1 MLGAI
6 AGDIIGSVYENFRT
20 HNKAFRLFTPFSTF
34 TDDTV
39 LTVAVADAIL
49 HGKDYGPTLKS
60 YARRFPLRGFGPGFL
75 RWALSPSDAPG
86 NSFGNGSAMRVSP
99 VAHAFQTEAEV
110 LEHARLS
117 AACSHGHPE
126 GIRGAQTTALAVFM
140 ARNHASKPEIR
151 STLSSRFGYDLS
163 RTIED
168 IRPDY
173 SFDPTCPGSV
183 PQALIAFLDS
193 CDFED
198 AIRNAVS
205 LGGDAD
211 TQAAIAGAVAEAF
224 YGSIP
229 EPILREVSARLKPEF
244 MAILVEFYRR
254 FGTPP
259 MLRQAHILDPDT
271 HPNAIYPP
279 NVVDSGPPE
288 S

>member
-20 HNKAFRLFTPFSTF
+20 KNKDFRLFTPFSTF

-49 HGKDYGPTLKS
+49 RGADYGPTLKS

-75 RWALSPSDAPG
+75 RWALSPSDTPG

-99 VAHAFQTEAEV
+99 IAYAFPTEDDV
-110 LEHARLS
+110 LEQARLS

-126 GIRGAQTTALAVFM
+126 GIRGAQATALAVFM
-140 ARNHASKPEIR
+140 ARTHASKPEIR
-151 STLSSRFGYDLS
+151 SALSTRFGYDLS
-163 RTIED
+163 RSIED
-168 IRPDY
+168 IRPNY
-173 SFDPTCPGSV
+173 HFDPTCPGSV
-183 PQALIAFLDS
+183 PEALIAFLDS

-224 YGSIP
+224 YGSIS
-229 EPILREVSARLKPEF
+229 ESILRELSARLKPEF
-244 MAILVEFYRR
+244 IAVLVEFYRR

-259 MLRQAHILDPDT
+259 MLRQALALDPARHS
-271 HPNAIYPP
+271 HPPSLPHAADSRPP
-279 NVVDSGPPE
+279 QS
-288 S
+288 

>member
-1 MLGAI
+1 MLGAL

-20 HNKAFRLFTPFSTF
+20 KNKEFRLFTPFSTF

-49 HGKDYGPTLKS
+49 RGVDYGPTLKS
-60 YARRFPLRGFGPGFL
+60 YARRFPLRGFSPGFL

-99 VAHAFQTEAEV
+99 VAHAFQNEADV
-110 LEHARLS
+110 LEQARLS

-126 GIRGAQTTALAVFM
+126 GIRGAQATALAIFM

-151 STLSSRFGYDLS
+151 TAISHRFGYDLS
-163 RTIED
+163 PTIED

-193 CDFED
+193 CGFED

-224 YGSIP
+224 YGSVP
-229 EPILREVSARLKPEF
+229 EPILREISPRLNPEF
-244 MAILVEFYRR
+244 LAILVPFYRR

-259 MLRQAHILDPDT
+259 MLRQALALGPPSQSPPLGHT
-271 HPNAIYPP
+271 NA
-279 NVVDSGPPE
+279 VDSNPPE